1 MIEALGPEAG
11 QRQLDEFGAYMGATT
26 SDAAPPSNVRMAA
39 HQMALANQQRARAQP
54 GQIGHNSQEFFA
66 PRVPENPPY
75 PYGHARYTS
84 THRPILK
91 RLAESTSP
99 YIDPLYNPKGAEFAG
114 SISGQSNK
122 PVMDRVIM
130 EDVLQAVDAKGQ
142 LLQTPEPGTYGTY
155 RDWMDAVAAKHGM
168 EPDELQAMGWAGHN
182 PDKIDQYSKPLV
194 GHLGDRINVT
204 AKVMSQYAGRE
215 ISPWEVYYRCVTEKT
230 PLLAVPLGAGALAGA
245 GGGSER
251 EP

>member
-91 RLAESTSP
+91 RLAESTRHCFSP
-99 YIDPLYNPKGAEFAG
+99 
-114 SISGQSNK
+114 SI
-122 PVMDRVIM
+122 
-130 EDVLQAVDAKGQ
+130 LQ
-142 LLQTPEPGTYGTY
+142 EPGTIPIVLEDSIG
-155 RDWMDAVAAKHGM
+155 WP
-168 EPDELQAMGWAGHN
+168 EP
-182 PDKIDQYSKPLV
+182 V
-194 GHLGDRINVT
+194 GL
-204 AKVMSQYAGRE
+204 
-215 ISPWEVYYRCVTEKT
+215 C
-230 PLLAVPLGAGALAGA
+230 
-245 GGGSER
+245 
-251 EP
+251 